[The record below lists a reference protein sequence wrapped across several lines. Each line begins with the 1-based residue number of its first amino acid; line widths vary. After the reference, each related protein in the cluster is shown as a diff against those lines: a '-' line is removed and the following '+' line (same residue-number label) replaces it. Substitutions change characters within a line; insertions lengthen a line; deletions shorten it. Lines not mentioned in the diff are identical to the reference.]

1 MSQLERGLSWQLPR
15 FLGVGACG
23 FLTDVGV
30 FSLLGW
36 LDEEPLSARVV
47 SASIAIT
54 LTWYLNR
61 LHVFQT
67 SGHSAHGPEYLRYLT
82 VQAFGLIVNFGTFLF
97 LLSRGGIFAELPLLA
112 LCGGAALA
120 IAFNFLGSRYW
131 AYRPAGE

>member
-1 MSQLERGLSWQLPR
+1 MSQSDRALTWQLPR

-23 FLTDVGV
+23 FLTDVGI
-30 FSLLGW
+30 FWLLGW
-36 LDEEPLSARVV
+36 LGNEPLPARVV
-47 SASIAIT
+47 SASAAIT

-61 LHVFQT
+61 LHVFRT
-67 SGHSAHGPEYLRYLT
+67 AGFSPHGPEYLRYLT
-82 VQAFGLIVNFGTFLF
+82 VQAFGLIVNFGAFLF
-97 LLSRGGIFAELPLLA
+97 LLARGGVFAELPILA

>member
-1 MSQLERGLSWQLPR
+1 MSELEHGLNWQLPR

-23 FLTDVGV
+23 FLTDAGV
-30 FSLLGW
+30 FSALVWLGT
-36 LDEEPLSARVV
+36 EPLPARLV
-47 SASIAIT
+47 SASVAIT

-61 LHVFQT
+61 LHVFRT
-67 SGHSAHGPEYLRYLT
+67 DGYSAHGPEYLRYLT
-82 VQAFGLIVNFGTFLF
+82 VQAFGLIVNFGVFLY
-97 LLSRGGIFAELPLLA
+97 LLARGGVFAELPLLA